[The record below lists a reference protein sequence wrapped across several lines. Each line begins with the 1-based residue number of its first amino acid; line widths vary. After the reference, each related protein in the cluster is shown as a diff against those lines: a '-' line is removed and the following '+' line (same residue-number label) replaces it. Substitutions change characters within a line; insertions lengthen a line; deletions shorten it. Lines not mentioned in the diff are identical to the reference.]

1 MNFFSNNSN
10 YDVIIIG
17 GGISGLFTG
26 YKLLNTGLKILIIE
40 SSSRLGGRIHTLYK
54 KKLQYESGA
63 ARFHSTHTKLLTLI
77 NELDLMEDII
87 DLDDN
92 IKYIL
97 RNRSEKYNYETDNH
111 LDLYELL
118 DLSIQNKNKLS
129 KDKLI
134 NISFYQYLI
143 LLFDYETA
151 QYIKD
156 SFGYDSEIIN
166 LNAYSAIEMFKNDLL
181 REGQYYTLRG
191 GLSQIIN
198 ILEEK
203 INIHPNITI
212 KKQCSLKEINKGS
225 IITDNNDKYDFE
237 KLILT
242 IPSEKLKEIN
252 YFKDNQLF
260 NSVKPIKLL
269 RIYAQ
274 YPIKNLWF
282 KDIQRTITDNYIRHI
297 IPIDYNTGLIMIS
310 YTDDKYSELLH
321 SYSLINEGFL
331 IKALHKEI
339 NHLFGISPPK
349 PKMISIHYWENGM
362 HLWKKGY
369 DMDSMYD
376 SIIQPDMDEQI
387 FIVGESF
394 SKKQGWIEGALET
407 CNNMKERLSFN
418 GFNIIKEVGKSP
430 KKNIYKDYPY
440 FTLQHVIDKGTWIIL
455 DHDGTKSIYDISKWL
470 NKHPGGDIIY
480 EGINSNHYY
489 DLKKRKTFSKS
500 PYSIFKSL
508 HSNNILEEYILS
520 DNIIKKVGY
529 LKI

>member
-1 MNFFSNNSN
+1 MNFFSKNSN

-297 IPIDYNTGLIMIS
+297 IPIDYNTG
-310 YTDDKYSELLH
+310 
-321 SYSLINEGFL
+321 
-331 IKALHKEI
+331 
-339 NHLFGISPPK
+339 
-349 PKMISIHYWENGM
+349 
-362 HLWKKGY
+362 
-369 DMDSMYD
+369 
-376 SIIQPDMDEQI
+376 
-387 FIVGESF
+387 
-394 SKKQGWIEGALET
+394 
-407 CNNMKERLSFN
+407 
-418 GFNIIKEVGKSP
+418 
-430 KKNIYKDYPY
+430 
-440 FTLQHVIDKGTWIIL
+440 
-455 DHDGTKSIYDISKWL
+455 
-470 NKHPGGDIIY
+470 
-480 EGINSNHYY
+480 
-489 DLKKRKTFSKS
+489 
-500 PYSIFKSL
+500 
-508 HSNNILEEYILS
+508 
-520 DNIIKKVGY
+520 
-529 LKI
+529 